1 MINNPL
7 GMAYSKNPNLPKV
20 RAKAVMMVRSGLGV
34 RQVARYFGFNPA
46 TISKWNKRVP
56 LNERCLVIPTRSS
69 RPRSHPK
76 KLDSKIVKRI
86 IDLRIETKGRC
97 SEVIHQHLL
106 NEGIKVS
113 LNSVKRTLRRNYL
126 IKPRSPWKKYHLSGE
141 RPNALKPGDLVQ
153 VDTIHLMKDE
163 EKRIYIYTMLD
174 VYSRW
179 AYAWAS
185 KKISSGNT
193 VKFVKQAK
201 EETKFDFACL
211 QSDHGPE
218 FSKYFKTMIKTKHR
232 HSRVRKPN
240 DNAHLERFNR
250 TIQNEFLKY
259 LPKNVRII
267 NQQLP
272 KYLNYYNNQR
282 LHLGLGLKTPAQI
295 LTKCCQGIG

>member
-1 MINNPL
+1 MI
-7 GMAYSKNPNLPKV
+7 V
-20 RAKAVMMVRSGLGV
+20 
-34 RQVARYFGFNPA
+34 
-46 TISKWNKRVP
+46 
-56 LNERCLVIPTRSS
+56 PTRSS
-69 RPRSHPK
+69 RPRYHPHE
-76 KLDSKIVKRI
+76 LDLKTVQRI

-97 SEVIHQHLL
+97 SEVVRQCLL
-106 NEGIKVS
+106 NEGINVS
-113 LNSVKRTLRRNYL
+113 LSSVKRTLRRSYL
-126 IKPRSPWKKYHLSGE
+126 IKPRSPWKKYHLSTE

-153 VDTIHLMKDE
+153 VDTIHLMKDKN
-163 EKRIYIYTMLD
+163 KRIYIYTLLD

-185 KKISSGNT
+185 KKLSSGST

-201 EETKFDFACL
+201 RKTGFSFTCL

-218 FSKYFKTMIKTKHR
+218 FSKYFTTMVKTTHR

-250 TIQNEFLKY
+250 TIQNEFLRY
-259 LPKNVRII
+259 LPTDVDEI
-267 NQQLP
+267 NKRLP

-295 LTKCCQGIG
+295 LTRCCQAIE